1 MQRATTS
8 ILGLLKNVQVKQLCD
23 IGVSAVRA
31 CSSDVSD
38 VSKGKYRFGMMLR
51 F

>member
-1 MQRATTS
+1 M
-8 ILGLLKNVQVKQLCD
+8 KQLRD

-31 CSSDVSD
+31 YASDVSD
-38 VSKGKYRFGMMLR
+38 VSKGKYRFGMIFMLVIINIII